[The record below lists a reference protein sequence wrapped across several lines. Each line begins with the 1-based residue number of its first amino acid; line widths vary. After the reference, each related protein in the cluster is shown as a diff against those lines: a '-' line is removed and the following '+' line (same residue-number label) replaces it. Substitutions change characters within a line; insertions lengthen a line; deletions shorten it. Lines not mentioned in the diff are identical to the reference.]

1 MFLIPSLFS
10 TFYPSL
16 SILKPLHLS
25 LSHIH
30 TMSVFLSHVNPP
42 PLLTLTTPYYPLTHY
57 FLSPYPFSSFPFI
70 TLLTL
75 FPHNLQPL
83 FTSSFPDLLLSPFSH
98 LTLHPLSPTLLT
110 PLVSPYPK
118 PSNLLPSLSS
128 GMFNT
133 NADRATVFTRG
144 FPVGFHIGNSKRS
157 SKHYLYNHIRI
168 ILQYHDDK
176 VATTQGTGTA
186 TATESSSTKVCV
198 LEQLINIIKFF
209 QNYIKKHPISFHQQY
224 HFSFITVYIIS
235 FLNTDCWF

>member
-1 MFLIPSLFS
+1 MFFSPSLFS

-16 SILKPLHLS
+16 FILKTLHLS
-25 LSHIH
+25 LSHVH
-30 TMSVFLSHVNPP
+30 TISVFLSHVNP
-42 PLLTLTTPYYPLTHY
+42 LLNFTLTTPYSLLAPLIHY
-57 FLSPYPFSSFPFI
+57 FFSPIHSLLLFLSPFSPPSL

-75 FPHNLQPL
+75 FPHPSHPL
-83 FTSSFPDLLLSPFSH
+83 PSSFLP
-98 LTLHPLSPTLLT
+98 
-110 PLVSPYPK
+110 
-118 PSNLLPSLSS
+118 PSLSS

-186 TATESSSTKVCV
+186 TGTGTGTESTSTKVCV
-198 LEQLINIIKFF
+198 LDQFTTLI
-209 QNYIKKHPISFHQQY
+209 
-224 HFSFITVYIIS
+224 
-235 FLNTDCWF
+235 C